1 MTKNHPWIA
10 EELKGIRDAGR
21 YVPIRALQS
30 PQGAWVTIGRR
41 KLLNLCSNNY
51 LGYANHPEVKRA
63 AIDAIEAYGVGAGA
77 VRSIA
82 GTSELHVMLEEEIA
96 SFKHMEAALVFQG
109 GLLANAGTI
118 PVLVGKDDVVFSEEL
133 NHASIIDGVR
143 LSSAKRIVYRHVDVE
158 DLGRQLN
165 QHRSDGKRSLII
177 TDGVFSMDG
186 DIAPLDRIAQQG
198 MDSDS
203 MIYVDD
209 AHGEGVLGD
218 HGRGIVDHFSLTDR
232 VDVDREIFNYSS
244 FSKKEQRMFERLE
257 EIEGKIENILYL
269 RKKIADLTDELQAY
283 RQKIPKPEGFLDI
296 ETVAGARREE
306 KKRELL
312 RAMDEAKSSLR
323 SAIVEETEAMEK
335 LKSFLHS
342 SGSLL
347 DPVVRVMPRI
357 REMTSSVVK
366 SGSRELTEW
375 DVDVAISRLDK
386 FTAELA
392 DDDPLSLIGNDLIK
406 SALDYIHNNS
416 EALTDYN
423 KVLKARERK
432 QALEDEITR
441 LRELTITFEATESIR
456 KEKESVRLEAGKNL
470 EIFVQIRQELER
482 SVEELRAEVTQLASG
497 DGGTGSA
504 TLEDE
509 VNKILSRL

>member
-1 MTKNHPWIA
+1 MQESDIPYDFDKLEKTRKSITTKL
-10 EELKGIRDAGR
+10 EEARKSESSDKTIRDLQK
-21 YVPIRALQS
+21 RAVMQLQ
-30 PQGAWVTIGRR
+30 QFY
-41 KLLNLCSNNY
+41 KLLLSDY
-51 LGYANHPEVKRA
+51 SPKDVKQMKLFLRHGGFPDLREA
-63 AIDAIEAYGVGAGA
+63 LRMKPAKISEKLKPPLLKLDCEPARKKQLQVALERIEETVA
-77 VRSIA
+77 
-82 GTSELHVMLEEEIA
+82 EL
-96 SFKHMEAALVFQG
+96 
-109 GLLANAGTI
+109 
-118 PVLVGKDDVVFSEEL
+118 
-133 NHASIIDGVR
+133 
-143 LSSAKRIVYRHVDVE
+143 
-158 DLGRQLN
+158 
-165 QHRSDGKRSLII
+165 
-177 TDGVFSMDG
+177 
-186 DIAPLDRIAQQG
+186 
-198 MDSDS
+198 
-203 MIYVDD
+203 
-209 AHGEGVLGD
+209 
-218 HGRGIVDHFSLTDR
+218 
-232 VDVDREIFNYSS
+232 DREIFNYSS

-257 EIEGKIENILYL
+257 EIDGKIENILYL

-296 ETVAGARREE
+296 ETVAGARQEE

-392 DDDPLSLIGNDLIK
+392 DDDPLSLIGNDLIR
-406 SALDYIHNNS
+406 SALNYIHNNS

-456 KEKESVRLEAGKNL
+456 KEKESVRQEAGKNL
-470 EIFVQIRQELER
+470 EIFVQIRQELEK
-482 SVEELRAEVTQLASG
+482 SVEELRAELTELGSG